1 MFKQVILMGEA
12 KDMVKKFADAANNLD
27 DATKASFKGW
37 AGKSIGFEIDGEK
50 FSIAFDPAGTKATFV
65 DGKIDNPVFTI
76 IADGD
81 YWVKVMK
88 GEEDPMKG
96 FMQKKYSIK
105 GNVMQSTKLQPLL
118 KKIKL

>member
-1 MFKQVILMGEA
+1 MSEV
-12 KDMVKKFADAANNLD
+12 KDMIKKFADAANQLD

-37 AGKSIGFEIDGEK
+37 AGKSIGFEIDGEQ
-50 FSIAFDPAGTKATFV
+50 FSIAFDSAGTKAEFV
-65 DGKIDNPVFTI
+65 DGKIENPIFTV
-76 IADGD
+76 IADGS
-81 YWVKVMK
+81 YWIKVMK